1 MIRLYLMAGLAA
13 IVAAVAAYVFV
24 LQTKLDKSQKQAE
37 MAQADAARAR
47 SQADVSKATVTIL
60 DKVYHDNRQT
70 LDELAKG
77 KGRISRSPNRAA
89 IVPLDI
95 ADAWRGSIVR
105 LRSTATADPSVASAS
120 ARGSEELPA
129 PGVTG
134 GG

>member
-24 LQTKLDKSQKQAE
+24 LHTKLDKSQKQVE

-60 DKVYHDNRQT
+60 DKVYHDNRET
-70 LDELAKG
+70 LAELAKG
-77 KGRISRSPNRAA
+77 KSYISRSPNRTA

-105 LRSTATADPSVASAS
+105 LRSTATADPSVASAG
-120 ARGSEELPA
+120 AKRPEELPT
-129 PGVTG
+129 P
-134 GG
+134 

>member
-24 LQTKLDKSQKQAE
+24 LQTKLDKSQKQVE

-60 DKVYHDNRQT
+60 DKVYHDNRET
-70 LDELAKG
+70 LAELAKG
-77 KGRISRSPNRAA
+77 KSYISRSPNRRA

-105 LRSTATADPSVASAS
+105 LRTAATADPSVASAS
-120 ARGSEELPA
+120 ARGSEELPT
-129 PGVTG
+129 P
-134 GG
+134 

>member
-24 LQTKLDKSQKQAE
+24 LHTKLDKSQKQVE

-60 DKVYHDNRQT
+60 DKVYHDNRET
-70 LDELAKG
+70 MAELAKG
-77 KGRISRSPNRAA
+77 KSYISRSPNRTAV
-89 IVPLDI
+89 VPLDI

-105 LRSTATADPSVASAS
+105 LRSTATADPSVASAG
-120 ARGSEELPA
+120 AKRPKELPT
-129 PGVTG
+129 P
-134 GG
+134 